1 MKKTLFVLLMA
12 ATLVLGVGIAGVVL
26 AEDHG
31 QQDPLIDRLIR
42 KGILT
47 EQEGVEIQKEEAKD
61 KGLVLPKG
69 LRGIKVGMLAYIDYS
84 NGVTPESHDSES
96 SYNHFR
102 LTRGYL
108 TVKKELLP
116 WMHTR
121 ITIDTHQD
129 DTGDYKE
136 RIKYLYAELRPPDL
150 GPFTDMKSEI
160 GIGHIPWLDFEEHI
174 NLYRCQGTM
183 AVERAGTFNS
193 ADAGVSLR
201 GYLGGK
207 LEDAEENTGSHY
219 YDGRHGSWHLG
230 VYNGA
235 GYHAKE
241 VNNNKV
247 VEGRLTW
254 RVLPDLVP
262 GLQLSYFGK
271 YGEGNDKDSTYEE
284 YPDYMVNLG
293 MLSYEHPWVVLTGQ
307 YFQTEGNAKGKW
319 VDTLGKA
326 LATEGYSCYANVKLP
341 VLDRKLSVIARY
353 DYFDQ
358 DSDDKL
364 ADASDYEMYIGGLAW
379 DVYKGNMLLVM
390 YEQTDYGKNAGKK
403 GKLPEIDNR
412 LGDDHKVQVVWQI
425 KF

>member
-1 MKKTLFVLLMA
+1 
-12 ATLVLGVGIAGVVL
+12 
-26 AEDHG
+26 
-31 QQDPLIDRLIR
+31 
-42 KGILT
+42 
-47 EQEGVEIQKEEAKD
+47 
-61 KGLVLPKG
+61 
-69 LRGIKVGMLAYIDYS
+69 
-84 NGVTPESHDSES
+84 
-96 SYNHFR
+96 
-102 LTRGYL
+102 
-108 TVKKELLP
+108 
-116 WMHTR
+116 
-121 ITIDTHQD
+121 
-129 DTGDYKE
+129 
-136 RIKYLYAELRPPDL
+136 
-150 GPFTDMKSEI
+150 
-160 GIGHIPWLDFEEHI
+160 
-174 NLYRCQGTM
+174 M

-284 YPDYMVNLG
+284 YPDYVVNLG

-379 DVYKGNMLLVM
+379 NVYKGNMLLVM